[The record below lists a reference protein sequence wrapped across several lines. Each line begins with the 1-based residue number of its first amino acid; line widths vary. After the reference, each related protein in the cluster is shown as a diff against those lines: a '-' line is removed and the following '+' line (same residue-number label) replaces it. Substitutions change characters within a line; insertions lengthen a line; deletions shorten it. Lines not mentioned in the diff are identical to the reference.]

1 MNIYVT
7 LLKEVK
13 NSKID
18 YEKIEEVLKQI
29 KEEIEKGNLPSKE
42 DYIRFK
48 EAIQIIEAK
57 HSILREKIKGFQTKK
72 KVNET
77 YSKFT

>member
-1 MNIYVT
+1 MSIYTT

-13 NSKID
+13 NNKIN
-18 YEKIEEVLKQI
+18 YERIEKVLKQI

-42 DYIRFK
+42 DYTRFK
-48 EAIQIIEAK
+48 EALQIIEAK
-57 HSILREKIKGFQTKK
+57 HSILREKINGFQTKK

-77 YSKFT
+77 YRQFE

>member
-1 MNIYVT
+1 MSIYVK

-13 NSKID
+13 NNKIN
-18 YEKIEEVLKQI
+18 YEKVEEVLKQI

-42 DYIRFK
+42 DYTRFR
-48 EAIQIIEAK
+48 EALQIIEVK
-57 HSILREKIKGFQTKK
+57 HSILGEKIKGFQTKK

-77 YSKFT
+77 YKQV

>member
-1 MNIYVT
+1 MSIYAI

-13 NSKID
+13 NNKIN
-18 YEKIEEVLKQI
+18 YEKVEGILKQI
-29 KEEIEKGNLPSKE
+29 REEIEKGNLPSKE

-57 HSILREKIKGFQTKK
+57 HSILQEKIKGFQTKK
-72 KVNET
+72 KINET
-77 YSKFT
+77 YRQFD

>member
-13 NSKID
+13 NNKIN
-18 YEKIEEVLKQI
+18 YERIERVLKQI
-29 KEEIEKGNLPSKE
+29 REEIEKGNFPSKE
-42 DYIRFK
+42 DYTRFK
-48 EAIQIIEAK
+48 EALQIIEAK
-57 HSILREKIKGFQTKK
+57 HFVLREKINCFQTKK

-77 YSKFT
+77 YKHFD

>member
-1 MNIYVT
+1 VEGI
-7 LLKEVK
+7 
-13 NSKID
+13 
-18 YEKIEEVLKQI
+18 LKQI

-42 DYIRFK
+42 DYTRFK

-72 KVNET
+72 KINET
-77 YSKFT
+77 YRQFD

>member
-1 MNIYVT
+1 MSIYVK

-13 NSKID
+13 NNKIN

-42 DYIRFK
+42 DYTRFK
-48 EAIQIIEAK
+48 EALQIIEAK
-57 HSILREKIKGFQTKK
+57 HSILGEKIKGFQTKK

-77 YSKFT
+77 YKQF